1 MNSDQIPSK
10 DNNNQ
15 TEKIVNEQ
23 SNISGQ
29 KKEVQGDYGQLA
41 SIGQILKD
49 IEFPA
54 NKNRIVEFIKSHNT
68 DQNIIQQLQNIED
81 KEYQNSA
88 EVTAAAGLKS

>member
-1 MNSDQIPSK
+1 MNSDQIPSTDK
-10 DNNNQ
+10 NNQ

-23 SNISGQ
+23 SDIPGQ

-41 SIGQILKD
+41 SLGQILKD

-54 NKNRIVEFIKSHNT
+54 NKNQIVEFVKSHNA
-68 DQNIIQQLQNIED
+68 DQNILQQLQNIED